1 MTMNDPR
8 TRDPIGN
15 PADGD
20 GVEKTQVEASQGA
33 KTGHV
38 RWVLVI
44 SLSLGVLA
52 LGAAFLGYT
61 ASQPHANAP
70 PAAEATTSQPASNG
84 G

>member
-8 TRDPIGN
+8 NP

-20 GVEKTQVEASQGA
+20 GVEKTPVEASQGA

-61 ASQPHANAP
+61 ASQPRANAP
-70 PAAEATTSQPASNG
+70 ASAQATTSQPASTG

>member
-1 MTMNDPR
+1 MTMNDPG
-8 TRDPIGN
+8 TRDPLGT

-20 GVEKTQVEASQGA
+20 GVEKTPVEASQGA
-33 KTGHV
+33 KTGYM

-61 ASQPHANAP
+61 ASQPNANAP
-70 PAAEATTSQPASNG
+70 PSAAATTSQPAPNG